1 MSSGVGR
8 LLLYRY
14 GMAPHRGHFWTWA
27 VSLALMT
34 GATGACQGP
43 PSGSPSIEFTT
54 VPEAGAGGSDRV
66 APITG
71 RVTGARDDQ
80 QIVLFAKSGVWWVQ
94 PLTIKPFTPIDADST
109 FRNTTHLGTEYAA
122 LLVEP
127 DYRPPATVDVL
138 PKVGGRVVAVA
149 AVKGKGDF
157 VERPR
162 RTLAF
167 SGYEWEL
174 RAIPSDRGGANEYDP
189 DNAWTDDEGLLHLR
203 LASRG
208 GRWTSVEVINTRSLG
223 YGTYSFV
230 VRDTSQ
236 LDPAAALGMLTWD
249 EQGADQNHRE
259 LDIEISQWG
268 VKTVN
273 NAQYVVQPYYV
284 PANVS
289 RFAAPPGLLTHTFRW
304 EPGRVLFKTMRGA
317 VLGTSAAA
325 LAEHEFTAGIP
336 VPGTERVRMNLYF
349 FRYSAEPP
357 KRDVEVV
364 IERFQYL
371 P

>member
-1 MSSGVGR
+1 
-8 LLLYRY
+8 
-14 GMAPHRGHFWTWA
+14 MAPIRARLETWA
-27 VSLALMT
+27 VSLALVA
-34 GATGACQGP
+34 GISAGCQGP
-43 PSGSPSIEFTT
+43 RNGTPSIEFIS

-66 APITG
+66 VPISG
-71 RVTGARDDQ
+71 RVSGARDDHQ
-80 QIVLFAKSGVWWVQ
+80 VVLFAKSGVWWIQ
-94 PLTIKPFTPIDADST
+94 PLTIKPFTAIAADST

-122 LLVEP
+122 LLVES

-138 PKVGGRVVAVA
+138 PKVGGGVVAVA
-149 AVKGKGDF
+149 QVKGTGDF
-157 VERPR
+157 VQRPR
-162 RTLAF
+162 RTLTF

-174 RAIPSDRGGANEYDP
+174 RAIPSDRGGANDYDP
-189 DNAWTDDEGLLHLR
+189 DNAWTDDDGFLHLR
-203 LASRG
+203 LASRA

-268 VKTVN
+268 VKTAN

-304 EPGRVLFKTMRGA
+304 EPGRALFKTMRGA
-317 VLGTSAAA
+317 VLGTSATAV
-325 LAEHEFTAGIP
+325 AEHEFTAGIP

-349 FRYSAEPP
+349 FRYSPAPP
-357 KRDVEVV
+357 QHDVEVV

>member
-1 MSSGVGR
+1 
-8 LLLYRY
+8 L
-14 GMAPHRGHFWTWA
+14 A
-27 VSLALMT
+27 VSLLLLA
-34 GATGACQGP
+34 AAAGACRGP
-43 PSGSPSIEFTT
+43 RSGTPTIEFIT

-66 APITG
+66 APISG
-71 RVTGARDDQ
+71 RVTGAGDGQ

-94 PLTIKPFTPIDADST
+94 PLTVKPFTAVGADST
-109 FRNTTHLGTEYAA
+109 FKNTTHLGTEYAA

-127 DYRPPATVDVL
+127 EYRPPATIDTL
-138 PKVGGRVVAVA
+138 PRVGNGVVAIA
-149 AVKGKGDF
+149 TAKGTGNF
-157 VERPR
+157 MERPR
-162 RTLAF
+162 RTLSF

-174 RAIPSDRGGANEYDP
+174 RAIPSDRGGANDYDP
-189 DNAWTDDEGLLHLR
+189 DNAWVDTDGFLHLR
-203 LASRG
+203 LANRG

-268 VKTVN
+268 VKTGN

-289 RFAAPPGLLTHTFRW
+289 RFSAPAGLLTHTFRW
-304 EPGRVLFKTMRGA
+304 EPTRALFKTMRGA
-317 VLGTSAAA
+317 VQGMAAPA
-325 LAEHEFTAGIP
+325 VAEHEFTAGIP

-349 FRYSAEPP
+349 FRYSPQPP
-357 KRDVEVV
+357 SRDVEVV
-364 IERFQYL
+364 IEGFQYL